1 MLKCKNLLKLYEK
14 YHGEIQSNYT
24 MLVPL
29 YEHTYDN
36 TVFEDEKLKLVMGV
50 DLMTSEVS
58 FWMLSDDIEPF
69 SGDVNNRIY
78 GFEEDVPNMDL
89 VFEMI
94 ADGVLEYVPLRKK
107 EIA

>member
-1 MLKCKNLLKLYEK
+1 MLKCKSLIKLYDK
-14 YHGEIQSNYT
+14 YHGEIQNNCT

-36 TVFEDEKLKLVMGV
+36 TVLEEEKLKLVMGV

-69 SGDVNNRIY
+69 SGDVDNSIY
-78 GFEEDVPNMDL
+78 GFEEEIPNMDL